1 MLKRLSSGKHARRG
15 LTLWYN
21 VALVTF
27 FVISVSVT
35 ATMINSGTVTSDLT
49 KEVVEEAMSEA
60 RHGLQIVGKVSGTAD
75 VANDEVI
82 TTATPVTVATGG
94 NVDVSDLM
102 FKLNY
107 KLIKIDSHVISY
119 DDIYVGALTGT
130 SYNSV
135 YDAIEDA
142 KSLGLIEINPYTD
155 NEKPTATSAFI
166 YWVVNIEDNHF
177 IEQGELAVISIV
189 YADKD
194 RPNSGEHLLVE
205 GITPTGNIL
214 TIERDI
220 PNISNRVIDLGGKVS
235 EEQLN

>member
-1 MLKRLSSGKHARRG
+1 MSSRGNYAHRG

-27 FVISVSVT
+27 FVIAVSVT
-35 ATMINSGTVTSDLT
+35 ATIINSGVTTSDTT

-60 RHGLQIVGKVSGTAD
+60 RHALQIIGKVSGTAD

-94 NVDVSDLM
+94 KVDVSELM

-107 KLIKIDSHVISY
+107 KLIKIESHTITY
-119 DDIYVGALTGT
+119 DNIYTGALTAT

-135 YDAIEDA
+135 YDALEDA
-142 KSLGLIEINPYTD
+142 KALGLIEINPYED
-155 NEKPTATSAFI
+155 EEKPTTTSAFI
-166 YWVVNIEDNHF
+166 YWVVNINQDSF
-177 IEQGELAVISIV
+177 IDQGELAVISLV
-189 YADKD
+189 YAEKD
-194 RPNSGEHLLVE
+194 RPKSGEFLALE
-205 GITPTGNIL
+205 GLTPTGNIL

-235 EEQLN
+235 EE